1 MEEKVLELT
10 IHSESLLKEK
20 HQSTMNFLKLE
31 SRNCQLD
38 VNLKQRK
45 LARVEIEQKLEE
57 TTKKLKVTKEKKLK
71 LHNVIYGIDY

>member
-1 MEEKVLELT
+1 
-10 IHSESLLKEK
+10 
-20 HQSTMNFLKLE
+20 MNFLKLE

-38 VNLKQRK
+38 VNLKQRES
-45 LARVEIEQKLEE
+45 ARVEIEQKLEE